1 MISYFVIQL
10 QQTQQINKMQ
20 DAVISV
26 GVLKWNFLP
35 LQNFL
40 CDFLRYLFPL
50 TENIIR

>member
-26 GVLKWNFLP
+26 GFLKWSVLA
-35 LQNFL
+35 LQNLL
-40 CDFLRYLFPL
+40 CDFLRYLFPF
-50 TENIIR
+50 TENIMR